1 MYDVLITGGTVID
14 GTGAPPYR
22 ADVAVNRDRI
32 AAIGSLDG
40 RTEARRV
47 IDAAGKVVAPGF
59 IDMHTHSDLTLRADA
74 RGWSKLRQGVTTDV
88 TGNCGMTP
96 YPVAPD
102 PERARVLKESL
113 FAIAD
118 DMAWGWHDVQGYR
131 DVLNAQGIAINV
143 APLVGHSAIRGAA
156 IGFGEDPA
164 SPDGIAAMSR
174 LLSDALDQG
183 AFGLSTGLTLPPSSY
198 GDTEE
203 VVAIARTLAARP
215 GRLYCSHVRGD
226 TVDGPTGMREA
237 LEIGRRAGVPVH
249 LAHMAVNDPR
259 RWGTAGEVMAEI
271 DEAARDGV
279 DVTCDVYP
287 YAASSSGFSQCLPG
301 WVQSGGR
308 LETVARLRDPG
319 TRARVRADME
329 ANGLLAGWPWHWDRL
344 MVCRVVTP
352 EWRHA
357 EGMTFAELGDARGVA
372 PVDAALDLMVA
383 DEGRVQIIFFYR
395 TEEDMRTFL
404 RHPRSMI
411 GSDGSA
417 LTADG
422 PTGGGRPH
430 PRNYGAA
437 ARILGRYVR
446 HEPVLS
452 LEDAVHRMSGKVA
465 DRLGLRDRGRIRA
478 GLAADLAVIDASTVI
493 DHATFESPH
502 QYATG
507 VPWVIVNGAVAVAD
521 GEPTGTHNGRVL
533 TAA

>member
-1 MYDVLITGGTVID
+1 
-14 GTGAPPYR
+14 
-22 ADVAVNRDRI
+22 
-32 AAIGSLDG
+32 
-40 RTEARRV
+40 
-47 IDAAGKVVAPGF
+47 
-59 IDMHTHSDLTLRADA
+59 
-74 RGWSKLRQGVTTDV
+74 
-88 TGNCGMTP
+88 
-96 YPVAPD
+96 
-102 PERARVLKESL
+102 
-113 FAIAD
+113 
-118 DMAWGWHDVQGYR
+118 
-131 DVLNAQGIAINV
+131 
-143 APLVGHSAIRGAA
+143 
-156 IGFGEDPA
+156 
-164 SPDGIAAMSR
+164 
-174 LLSDALDQG
+174 
-183 AFGLSTGLTLPPSSY
+183 
-198 GDTEE
+198 
-203 VVAIARTLAARP
+203 
-215 GRLYCSHVRGD
+215 
-226 TVDGPTGMREA
+226 
-237 LEIGRRAGVPVH
+237 
-249 LAHMAVNDPR
+249 
-259 RWGTAGEVMAEI
+259 
-271 DEAARDGV
+271 
-279 DVTCDVYP
+279 
-287 YAASSSGFSQCLPG
+287 
-301 WVQSGGR
+301 
-308 LETVARLRDPG
+308 
-319 TRARVRADME
+319 ME

-404 RHPRSMI
+404 RHPRSMV

-507 VPWVIVNGAVAVAD
+507 VPWVIVNGAVAVAE
-521 GEPTGTHNGRVL
+521 GNPTGLYHGRVL
-533 TAA
+533 SAN

>member
-1 MYDVLITGGTVID
+1 MFDLLITGGTVVD
-14 GTGAPPYR
+14 GSGAAAYR
-22 ADVAVNRDRI
+22 ADVAVSGDRI
-32 AAIGSLDG
+32 VAIDALGHA
-40 RTEARRV
+40 EARHV
-47 IDAAGKVVAPGF
+47 IDASGKLVTPGF
-59 IDMHTHSDLTLRADA
+59 IDMHTHSDLTMRADA

-96 YPVAPD
+96 FPVAND
-102 PERARVLKESL
+102 PRLARVLKESL

-118 DMAWGWHDVQGYR
+118 DTTWGWNDLHGYR
-131 DVLNAQGIAINV
+131 EALNAQGIAINV
-143 APLVGHSAIRGAA
+143 APLVGHSAIRGVAM
-156 IGFGEDPA
+156 GFGEDPA
-164 SPDGIAAMSR
+164 TSDGLAAMSR
-174 LLSDALDQG
+174 LLAESLDQG

-198 GDTEE
+198 GDTDE

-237 LEIGRRAGVPVH
+237 VEIGRRADVPVH

-259 RWGTAGEVMAEI
+259 RWGTASDVMAEI
-271 DEAARDGV
+271 DAAARDGV
-279 DVTCDVYP
+279 DITCDVYP

-301 WVQSGGR
+301 WAQSGGR
-308 LETVARLRDPG
+308 LDTVARLRDPA
-319 TRARVRADME
+319 TRARVRDDME

-344 MVCRVVTP
+344 MICRVVNP
-352 EWRHA
+352 DWRHA
-357 EGMTFAELGDARGVA
+357 EGMTFADLAASRNVA

-404 RHPRSMI
+404 RHPRSMV

-430 PRNYGAA
+430 PRNYGAT
-437 ARILGRYVR
+437 ARILARYVR
-446 HEPVLS
+446 ENPVLRI
-452 LEDAVHRMSGKVA
+452 EDAVYRMSGKVA
-465 DRLGLRDRGRIRA
+465 TRLGLRDRGWVRV
-478 GLAADLAVIDASTVI
+478 GLVADLAVIDAHAVI
-493 DHATFESPH
+493 DHATFENPH

-521 GEPTGTHNGRVL
+521 GEPTGVHRGRVL
-533 TAA
+533 AA

>member
-1 MYDVLITGGTVID
+1 MFDLLVTGGTVVD
-14 GTGAPPYR
+14 GTGAPAYR
-22 ADVAVNRDRI
+22 ADVAVNGDRI
-32 AAIGSLDG
+32 AAIGALAHASAA
-40 RTEARRV
+40 RTV
-47 IDAAGKVVAPGF
+47 DATGKVVAPGF

-88 TGNCGMTP
+88 VGNCGMTP
-96 YPVAPD
+96 YPVAAD
-102 PERARVLKESL
+102 PERERVLKESL

-118 DMAWGWHDVQGYR
+118 DMPWGWHGLRGYR
-131 DVLNAQGIAINV
+131 ETLQAQGIAINV

-156 IGFGEDPA
+156 MGFGEGHATAD
-164 SPDGIAAMSR
+164 DLAAMRR
-174 LLSDALDQG
+174 LLSEALDDG

-198 GDTEE
+198 GDTDE
-203 VVAIARTLAARP
+203 VVALCAALAARP

-259 RWGTAGEVMAEI
+259 RWGTASEVM
-271 DEAARDGV
+271 DEMDGAARAGV

-301 WVQSGGR
+301 WAQSGGR
-308 LETVARLRDPG
+308 LDTVARLRDPS
-319 TRARVRADME
+319 TRARIRDDME
-329 ANGLLAGWPWHWDRL
+329 GDGLLAGWPWHWDRL
-344 MVCRVVTP
+344 MVCRVVNP

-357 EGMTFAELGDARGVA
+357 EGMTFADLAATRGVA
-372 PVDAALDLMVA
+372 PIDAALDLMAA

-404 RHPRSMI
+404 RHPRSMV

-417 LTADG
+417 LTAGG

-437 ARILGRYVR
+437 ARVLGRYVR
-446 HEPVLS
+446 ETPVLG
-452 LEDAVHRMSGKVA
+452 LEDAIHRMSGKVA
-465 DRLGLRDRGRIRA
+465 DRLGVRDRGRIRA
-478 GLAADLAVIDASTVI
+478 GFAADLAVIDPHAVV
-493 DHATFESPH
+493 DHATFEAPH

-507 VPWVIVNGAVAVAD
+507 VPWVVVNGAVAVAD
-521 GEPTGTHNGRVL
+521 GEPTGVHRGRVL
-533 TAA
+533 AA

>member
-1 MYDVLITGGTVID
+1 VFDLLISGGTVVD
-14 GTGAPPYR
+14 GTGGAPYR
-22 ADVAVNRDRI
+22 ADVAVNGDRI
-32 AAIGSLDG
+32 AAIGSLG
-40 RTEARRV
+40 HAQSRRA
-47 IDAAGKVVAPGF
+47 IDATGKVVTPGF
-59 IDMHTHSDLTLRADA
+59 IDMHTHSDLTMRADA

-96 YPVAPD
+96 YPVAKD
-102 PERARVLKESL
+102 SEREKILKESL

-118 DMAWGWHDVQGYR
+118 DMTWGWHDLHGYR
-131 DVLNAQGIAINV
+131 EVLNAQGIGINV

-156 IGFGEDPA
+156 IGFGEGRA
-164 SPDGIAAMSR
+164 SSDDLDAMSR
-174 LLSDALDQG
+174 LLAEALDHG

-203 VVAIARTLAARP
+203 VVAIARTLATRP

-237 LEIGRRAGVPVH
+237 LEIGRRTGVPVH

-259 RWGTAGEVMAEI
+259 RWGSASEVMDEI
-271 DEAARDGV
+271 DAASRDGV

-301 WVQSGGR
+301 WAQSGGR
-308 LETVARLRDPG
+308 LDTVARLRDPA
-319 TRARVRADME
+319 TRARIREDME
-329 ANGLLAGWPWHWDRL
+329 VNGLLAGWPWHWDRL
-344 MVCRVVTP
+344 MVCRVLNP

-357 EGMTFAELGDARGVA
+357 EGMTFADLAAARGVA
-372 PVDAALDLMVA
+372 PIDAALDLMVA

-395 TEEDMRTFL
+395 TEEDMQTFL
-404 RHPRSMI
+404 RHPRSVV

-446 HEPVLS
+446 ESPVLS

-465 DRLGLRDRGRIRA
+465 NRLGLRDRGWIRA
-478 GLAADLAVIDASTVI
+478 GLAADLAVIDAYRVL
-493 DHATFESPH
+493 DRATFDAPH

-507 VPWVIVNGAVAVAD
+507 VPWVLVNGAVAVAD
-521 GEPTGTHNGRVL
+521 GEPTGAHRGRVL
-533 TAA
+533 AAN

>member
-1 MYDVLITGGTVID
+1 MFDLLIVGGTVVD
-14 GTGAPPYR
+14 GTGAQTYP
-22 ADVAVNRDRI
+22 ADVAVNGDRI
-32 AAIGSLDG
+32 AAIGNLHHA
-40 RTEARRV
+40 EARRV
-47 IDAAGKVVAPGF
+47 IDASGKIVTPGF
-59 IDMHTHSDLTLRADA
+59 IDMHTHSDLTMRADA

-96 YPVAPD
+96 YPVADDPD
-102 PERARVLKESL
+102 RARILKESL

-118 DMAWGWHDVQGYR
+118 DMDWGWHDLHGYR
-131 DVLNAQGIAINV
+131 EALHAQGIAINL

-156 IGFGEDPA
+156 MGFGEEPA
-164 SPDGIAAMSR
+164 TPDSVATMSR
-174 LLSDALDQG
+174 LLAEALDHG

-198 GDTEE
+198 GDTDE
-203 VVAIARTLAARP
+203 VVAIARTLARRP

-226 TVDGPTGMREA
+226 TVAGPTGMREA
-237 LEIGRRAGVPVH
+237 LEIGRRADVPVH

-259 RWGTAGEVMAEI
+259 RWGTASDVMAEI
-271 DEAARDGV
+271 DEAVVAGV

-301 WVQSGGR
+301 WAQSGGR
-308 LETVARLRDPG
+308 LDTVARLRDPA
-319 TRARVRADME
+319 TRARVREDME

-344 MVCRVVTP
+344 MICRVVHP
-352 EWRHA
+352 EWRYT
-357 EGMTFAELGDARGVA
+357 EGMTFADLAAARGIA

-404 RHPRSMI
+404 RHPRSMV

-446 HEPVLS
+446 ETPVLS
-452 LEDAVHRMSGKVA
+452 LEDAVHRMTGKVA

-478 GLAADLAVIDASTVI
+478 GCAADIAVIDAHHVI
-493 DHATFESPH
+493 DHATFDAPH

-507 VPWVIVNGAVAVAD
+507 IPWVVVNGAVAVAE
-521 GEPTGTHNGRVL
+521 GEPTGIHRGRVL
-533 TAA
+533 AA

>member
-1 MYDVLITGGTVID
+1 MFDVLITGGTVID
-14 GTGAPPYR
+14 GTGAPPFR

-271 DEAARDGV
+271 DEAAHDGV

-372 PVDAALDLMVA
+372 PVDAALDLMVLA
-383 DEGRVQIIFFYR
+383 LEAGQNLDSAIAQAARGLRLTHPELASDFTQLHLELRANASR
-395 TEEDMRTFL
+395 EEALKKLEEEAKKPNSQRRPPEF
-404 RHPRSMI
+404 
-411 GSDGSA
+411 GSDKDFP
-417 LTADG
+417 LQQTL
-422 PTGGGRPH
+422 
-430 PRNYGAA
+430 NQLKGA
-437 ARILGRYVR
+437 
-446 HEPVLS
+446 PVLVS
-452 LEDAVHRMSGKVA
+452 KTQTERPEVKK
-465 DRLGLRDRGRIRA
+465 
-478 GLAADLAVIDASTVI
+478 
-493 DHATFESPH
+493 E
-502 QYATG
+502 
-507 VPWVIVNGAVAVAD
+507 N
-521 GEPTGTHNGRVL
+521 
-533 TAA
+533 